1 MEISNGPNGLS
12 HRLPLPSQVFSIVST
27 LGSLF
32 WTLVLL
38 LMLFLLLQRALEKLE
53 KGPTERSCH
62 KLFSMPFFGQ
72 STGYSFES
80 RAKNFWSNTTEV
92 LRPSCR
98 FMFPHCW
105 QVQNRWK
112 QGIGFTSSRAK
123 DPRHSFLSSARF
135 FMLESLLKLIG
146 ECIWTVYLCIWTLKL
161 ICSAS
166 PFLHKFK
173 KRLDL
178 R

>member
-1 MEISNGPNGLS
+1 MAPMGFPSAS
-12 HRLPLPSQVFSIVST
+12 PSQPGFFNCQH
-27 LGSLF
+27 LGLA
-32 WTLVLL
+32 LL
-38 LMLFLLLQRALEKLE
+38 DLGAASDAFLLLQRALEKLE

-80 RAKNFWSNTTEV
+80 RAKNFWSNTTDV

-112 QGIGFTSSRAK
+112 QEQASQAAGQKIHVIVFCHQQ
-123 DPRHSFLSSARF
+123 DF

-173 KRLDL
+173 NAWT
-178 R
+178 